1 MLNPEPALP
10 GTSASLTAPADLFE
24 RPSGVGKPAEAPVRL
39 AGLDGLRAVAALC
52 VVVMHVGAIWPNAPR
67 IIGAA
72 YLSVDFF
79 FLLSGFVMA
88 RTYEARLRDG
98 RISAGHFLA
107 ARYRRLWPTMAWG
120 AAFALP
126 FLWRDF
132 PDLRTFFGAAIP
144 NLLLLPTFVTPV
156 LFALNTPAWSV
167 FFELVANLAHG
178 LVLHRLRT
186 AALAV
191 SAALSLVAVAA
202 CARHWGDLDLG
213 SQVDT
218 VAGGFARVAFSYA
231 LGIVL
236 WRWHGNRAP
245 MRVPPALAFAA
256 MPVLFIAASTVPFE
270 GAKFDIAF
278 VAVGAPLILWGG
290 LNLRLGTGWWPWLC
304 RAAGAM
310 SFPLY
315 AVHYPV
321 LLAAEAARLPLWLGP
336 AAALAA
342 AALVTK
348 ATGGFRHLGGR

>member
-1 MLNPEPALP
+1 MLNAETALP
-10 GTSASLTAPADLFE
+10 GTSSSLPAPADGFQ
-24 RPSGVGKPAEAPVRL
+24 PPVGAGEPADAPVRL

-88 RTYEARLRDG
+88 RTYEERLRDG
-98 RISAGHFLA
+98 RLSAARFLV

-120 AAFALP
+120 AAFSLP
-126 FLWRDF
+126 FLWRDN
-132 PDLRTFFGAAIP
+132 PDLPTFLGASLP
-144 NLLLLPTFVTPV
+144 NLLLLPSFATPV

-178 LVLHRLRT
+178 LVLHQLRR

-191 SAALSLVAVAA
+191 AAVVSLVAVAA
-202 CARHWGDLDLG
+202 CARHWGNLDLG
-213 SQVDT
+213 SQADT
-218 VAGGFARVAFSYA
+218 MAGGFARVAFSYA
-231 LGIVL
+231 LGILL

-245 MRVPPALAFAA
+245 IGIPAALAFAA

-270 GAKFDIAF
+270 GAAFDLAF
-278 VAVGAPLILWGG
+278 VAVGAPLVLWGG
-290 LNLRLGTGWWPWLC
+290 LNMRIASSGLGWMC
-304 RAAGAM
+304 RVAGAM

-321 LLAAEAARLPLWLGP
+321 LLAAEAVRLPLWLGP
-336 AAALAA
+336 AVAIAA
-342 AALVTK
+342 AAVVTR
-348 ATGGFRHLGGR
+348 ATGGFYPLKHR